1 MRLQQ
6 LPRNPAV
13 SATKDELRSRAF
25 SKSSRGIPKP
35 MHCGKTFM
43 SELLARRWAL
53 LSPSTKIHQIILSEM
68 QLQHGGRTSVR
79 FTFSNNTQPS
89 LASMMEKNKQG
100 LSFYVVR
107 DDLLHPLVNGNKKR
121 KLDGLLPIL
130 EHLLVTDVVTCGGCQ
145 SAHTAAVAVSCAERG
160 LKSHLLLRGEQP
172 EVLTGYNLISTMY
185 GNVTYIPRS
194 IYAKRAEMLERHAN
208 FVAGGGSV
216 IRLTDILN
224 KSFASWNSEEV
235 TFGQVDALRSTVVD
249 ALRSTVMP
257 CETEKDPRK
266 VIIINEGAGDAIG
279 LLGVIRLVEYLSQ
292 TDLFGREQSIKL
304 VVDAGTGTTAIGLGI
319 GARCLGL
326 PWEVTAVMLAD
337 SIEGYK
343 KQEERLISDFK
354 MYCGLHLS
362 DRALNGLDGG
372 IVHWVERI
380 HRRKF
385 GNVLEGE
392 VEVCQQIAKQTGVLV
407 DPIYTLAAW
416 EHAMFLCQNLDRDT
430 KVVMLHTGGTLGM
443 FGLAQRSSNNIIKG
457 MSWLVSIL

>member
-6 LPRNPAV
+6 LPRNPAM
-13 SATKDELRSRAF
+13 SGTKDELRSRAF
-25 SKSSRGIPKP
+25 SNSSRGIPQPK
-35 MHCGKTFM
+35 HCGKTFM
-43 SELLARRWAL
+43 SELLTRRWAL
-53 LSPSTKIHQIILSEM
+53 LSPDTKIHQITLSEM
-68 QLQHGGRTSVR
+68 QLQQGGMASVR
-79 FTFSNNTQPS
+79 YTFSNNTQPS
-89 LASMMEKNKQG
+89 LGDMMEKNKQG

-107 DDLLHPLVNGNKKR
+107 DDLLHPLVNGNKAR

-145 SAHTAAVAVSCAERG
+145 SAHTAAIERG

-172 EVLTGYNLISTMY
+172 EVLTAYNLISTMY

-194 IYAKRAEMLERHAN
+194 IYAKRAEMLERHAD

-216 IRLTDILN
+216 IQLTDILN
-224 KSFASWNSEEV
+224 TSFASWNSEEV
-235 TFGQVDALRSTVVD
+235 AFAQVEALRSTVTSCG
-249 ALRSTVMP
+249 AG
-257 CETEKDPRK
+257 KYPRK

-292 TDLFGREQSIKL
+292 THLFGKEQPIKL
-304 VVDAGTGTTAIGLGI
+304 VVDAGTGTTAIGLAI

-337 SIEGYK
+337 SVEGYK

-354 MYCGLHLS
+354 MYCVLHPS
-362 DRALNGLDGG
+362 DHAFDGLDGG

-392 VEVCQQIAKQTGVLV
+392 VEACQQIAKQTGVLV

-416 EHAMFLCQNLDRDT
+416 EHATFLCQKTSDRDT
-430 KVVMLHTGGTLGM
+430 KVVVLHTGGTLGM
-443 FGLAQRSSNNIIKG
+443 FGLAQRYK
-457 MSWLVSIL
+457 SIFQSLRSTNPTSV